1 MLDWIKKVDFNDSE
15 TVESYE
21 GIENEEPEELQP
33 IQDRKL
39 LTNKSDRSIP
49 DILAM
54 IDGSKLNLQPEYQR
68 NFVWKNK
75 QQSKFIE
82 SLILGIP
89 VPTIFINEN
98 EDSTYEVIDGQ
109 QRLTTCYR
117 FWNNELKLMGLET
130 LTELN
135 GKKFEDLD
143 EDFKDVLKYNR
154 TLSVVSILKESSV
167 EIKFD
172 IFQRLNEGAVKLNA
186 QELRNVV
193 YRGEVIKFL
202 EDLSRNTQFSTVF
215 NPKSNA
221 VIRKIDQEII
231 LRMLSVNEKV
241 ITDSEGLY
249 ILDSRYNGRL
259 NTVMGEFLQTY
270 RNSNKDLARFKERFE
285 LNLKKIFTV
294 LGEDERF
301 KNLSFPTSLISRPV
315 AEFEYMFF
323 DKLELTDVIEK
334 NLEIKE
340 FLEGIFKEESLLFQ
354 RATANKDTLSKRID
368 LINKYFTKD
377 SKNGK
382 N

>member
-1 MLDWIKKVDFNDSE
+1 MLEWIKEVDYNDSE
-15 TVESYE
+15 TVESYD

-33 IQDRKL
+33 IKDRKL

-49 DILAM
+49 DLLAM
-54 IDGSKLNLQPEYQR
+54 IDGSKLNLQPDYQR

-117 FWNNELKLMGLET
+117 FWNNELKLTGLET

-135 GKKFEDLD
+135 GLRFVDLD
-143 EDFKDVLKYNR
+143 EDITDVLKYNR
-154 TLSVVSILKESSV
+154 TLSVVSILKDSSV

-193 YRGEVIKFL
+193 YRGKVIEFL
-202 EDLSRNTQFSTVF
+202 EDLSKNTQFSTVL
-215 NPKSNA
+215 NPKSNT

-241 ITDSEGLY
+241 IPDTDGSY
-249 ILDSRYNGRL
+249 VLDPRYNGRL

-270 RNSNKDLARFKERFE
+270 RNSDEDLAKFKERFE

-294 LGEDERF
+294 LDEDERF
-301 KNLSFPTSLISRPV
+301 KNLSFPASLISRPV

-334 NLEIKE
+334 KLEIKE
-340 FLEGIFKEESLLFQ
+340 FLEGIFKDESLLFQ

-368 LINKYFTKD
+368 LINEYFTKD
-377 SKNGK
+377 SINGK

>member
-202 EDLSRNTQFSTVF
+202 EDLSKNTQFSTVF

-285 LNLKKIFTV
+285 LNLEKIFTV

-334 NLEIKE
+334 KLEIKE

>member
-1 MLDWIKKVDFNDSE
+1 MLEWIKEVDYNDSE
-15 TVESYE
+15 TVESYD

-33 IQDRKL
+33 IKDRKL

-49 DILAM
+49 DLLAM
-54 IDGSKLNLQPEYQR
+54 IDGSKLNLQPDYQR

-117 FWNNELKLMGLET
+117 FWNNELKLTGLET

-135 GKKFEDLD
+135 GLRFVDLD
-143 EDFKDVLKYNR
+143 EDITDVLKYNR
-154 TLSVVSILKESSV
+154 TLSVVSILKDSSV

-193 YRGEVIKFL
+193 YRGKVIEFL
-202 EDLSRNTQFSTVF
+202 EDLSKNTQFSTVL
-215 NPKSNA
+215 NPKSNT

-241 ITDSEGLY
+241 IPDTDGSY
-249 ILDSRYNGRL
+249 ILDPRYNGRL

-270 RNSNKDLARFKERFE
+270 RNSDEDLAKFKERFE

-294 LGEDERF
+294 LDEDERF
-301 KNLSFPTSLISRPV
+301 KNLSFPASLISRPV

-334 NLEIKE
+334 KLEIKE
-340 FLEGIFKEESLLFQ
+340 FLEGIFKDESLLFQ

-368 LINKYFTKD
+368 LINEYFTKD
-377 SKNGK
+377 SINGK

>member
-1 MLDWIKKVDFNDSE
+1 MLEWIKEVDYNDSE
-15 TVESYE
+15 TVESYD

-33 IQDRKL
+33 IKDRKL
-39 LTNKSDRSIP
+39 LTNKADRSIP
-49 DILAM
+49 DLLAM
-54 IDGSKLNLQPEYQR
+54 IDGSKLNLQPDYQR

-117 FWNNELKLMGLET
+117 FWNNELKLTGLET

-135 GKKFEDLD
+135 GLRFVDLD
-143 EDFKDVLKYNR
+143 EDITDVLKYNR
-154 TLSVVSILKESSV
+154 TLSVVSILKDSSV

-193 YRGEVIKFL
+193 YRGKVIEFL
-202 EDLSRNTQFSTVF
+202 EDLSKNTQFSTVL
-215 NPKSNA
+215 NPKSNT

-241 ITDSEGLY
+241 IPDTDGSY
-249 ILDSRYNGRL
+249 ILDPRYNGRL

-270 RNSNKDLARFKERFE
+270 RNSDEDLAKFKERFE

-294 LGEDERF
+294 LDEDERF
-301 KNLSFPTSLISRPV
+301 KNLSFPASLISRPV

-334 NLEIKE
+334 KLEIKE
-340 FLEGIFKEESLLFQ
+340 FLEGIFKNESLLFQ

-368 LINKYFTKD
+368 LINEYFTKD
-377 SKNGK
+377 SINGK

>member
-1 MLDWIKKVDFNDSE
+1 MLEWIKEVDYNDSE
-15 TVESYE
+15 TVESYD

-33 IQDRKL
+33 IKDRKL

-49 DILAM
+49 DLLAM
-54 IDGSKLNLQPEYQR
+54 IDGSKLNLQPDYQR

-117 FWNNELKLMGLET
+117 FWNNELKLTGLET

-135 GKKFEDLD
+135 GLRFVDLD
-143 EDFKDVLKYNR
+143 EDITDVLKYNR
-154 TLSVVSILKESSV
+154 TLSVVSILKDSSV

-193 YRGEVIKFL
+193 YRGKVIEFL
-202 EDLSRNTQFSTVF
+202 EDLSKNTQFSTVL
-215 NPKSNA
+215 NPKSNT

-241 ITDSEGLY
+241 IPDTDGSY
-249 ILDSRYNGRL
+249 VLDPRYNGRL

-270 RNSNKDLARFKERFE
+270 RNSDEDLAKFKERFE

-294 LGEDERF
+294 LDEDERF
-301 KNLSFPTSLISRPV
+301 RNLSFPASLISRPV

-334 NLEIKE
+334 KLEIKE
-340 FLEGIFKEESLLFQ
+340 FLEGIFKDESLLFQ

-368 LINKYFTKD
+368 LINEYFTKV
-377 SKNGK
+377 SINGK

>member
-1 MLDWIKKVDFNDSE
+1 MLEWIKEVDYNDSE
-15 TVESYE
+15 TVESYD

-33 IQDRKL
+33 IKDRKL

-49 DILAM
+49 DLLAM
-54 IDGSKLNLQPEYQR
+54 IDGSKLNLQPDYQR

-117 FWNNELKLMGLET
+117 FWNNELKLTGLET

-135 GKKFEDLD
+135 GLRFVDLD
-143 EDFKDVLKYNR
+143 EDITDVLKYNR
-154 TLSVVSILKESSV
+154 TLSVVSILKDSSV

-193 YRGEVIKFL
+193 YRGKVIEFL
-202 EDLSRNTQFSTVF
+202 EDLSKNTQFSTVL
-215 NPKSNA
+215 NPKSNT

-241 ITDSEGLY
+241 IPDTDG
-249 ILDSRYNGRL
+249 
-259 NTVMGEFLQTY
+259 
-270 RNSNKDLARFKERFE
+270 
-285 LNLKKIFTV
+285 
-294 LGEDERF
+294 
-301 KNLSFPTSLISRPV
+301 
-315 AEFEYMFF
+315 
-323 DKLELTDVIEK
+323 
-334 NLEIKE
+334 
-340 FLEGIFKEESLLFQ
+340 
-354 RATANKDTLSKRID
+354 
-368 LINKYFTKD
+368 
-377 SKNGK
+377 
-382 N
+382 

>member
-1 MLDWIKKVDFNDSE
+1 MLEWIKKVDYNDSE
-15 TVESYE
+15 TVESYD

-33 IQDRKL
+33 IKDRKL

-49 DILAM
+49 DLLAM
-54 IDGSKLNLQPEYQR
+54 IDGSKLNLQPDYQR

-117 FWNNELKLMGLET
+117 FWNNELKLTGLET

-135 GKKFEDLD
+135 GLKFADLD
-143 EDFKDVLKYNR
+143 EDITDVLKYNR
-154 TLSVVSILKESSV
+154 TLSVVSILKDSSV

-193 YRGEVIKFL
+193 YRGKVIEFL
-202 EDLSRNTQFSTVF
+202 EDLSKNTQFSTVL
-215 NPKSNA
+215 NPKSNT

-241 ITDSEGLY
+241 IPDTDGSY
-249 ILDSRYNGRL
+249 VLDPRYNGRL

-270 RNSNKDLARFKERFE
+270 RNSDEDLAKFKERFE

-294 LGEDERF
+294 LDEDERF
-301 KNLSFPTSLISRPV
+301 KNLSFPASLISRPV

-334 NLEIKE
+334 KLEIKE
-340 FLEGIFKEESLLFQ
+340 FLEGIFKDESLLFQ

-368 LINKYFTKD
+368 LINEYFTKD
-377 SKNGK
+377 SINGK